1 MADTGWKSP
10 STNGTPATY
19 DGSATEYTNPA
30 NAYSSNDSYAT
41 VVDNEA
47 TYKFQ
52 SYGGFGFTLGA
63 GDTILGIEVTQ
74 EGKYSAAG
82 AKNSAVYLYNSNS
95 GNYWTFESYFTTTEQ
110 TFTYGGP
117 TELFGFTWTYTDF
130 TDANFHVLA
139 RTGGNNDG
147 NTTSLDHIQ
156 VKVYYELA
164 TPSPSVSDSETISE
178 VVTITVSSPNTSIS
192 DSIQITENISGF
204 TDKYFLNISDSV
216 QITENDEPTNIFGVR
231 TVTENQAIQETIT
244 IDTIKY
250 SFIGRPRGRTQRL
263 GT

>member
-1 MADTGWKSP
+1 MADTGFKSP

-19 DGSATEYTNPA
+19 DGSATEYSNAA

-47 TYKFQ
+47 TYKYQ
-52 SYGGFGFTLGA
+52 SYGGFGFTLGS
-63 GDTILGIEVTQ
+63 GDTILGIEITQ

-82 AKNSAVYLYNSNS
+82 AKNSAVYLYNKNS
-95 GNYWTFESYFTTTEQ
+95 DNYYTNESYFTTTEA
-110 TFTYGGP
+110 TYTYGGA

-139 RTGGNNDG
+139 RTGGNNDS

-156 VKVYYELA
+156 VKVYYQLA
-164 TPSPSVSDSETISE
+164 TPSPSVSSSITITES
-178 VVTITVSSPNTSIS
+178 VSITVSSPNTSVS
-192 DSIQITENISGF
+192 DSISISETFSGF
-204 TDKYFLNISDSV
+204 TDKYFISISDSV

-231 TVTENQAIQETIT
+231 TVAENQVIDDVVT
-244 IDTIKY
+244 IDTIRY
-250 SFIGRPRGRTQRL
+250 SFLGKPRGSTQRL